1 LRACVFDAYGTLLDV
16 SSAVTRQAQ
25 SVGPRAGELASLWR
39 SKQLE
44 YSWLRSLMRRRVDF
58 WQLTQDALDHSLEA
72 LALDPQQLRAPLL
85 DAYRALDPYP
95 EVVPML
101 QALRQQ
107 GTPIAVLSN
116 GSPEMLADGF
126 KAAGL
131 EDLVDPL
138 ISVEE
143 AGIFKPAPEAYL
155 LATRALGLPAGTI
168 AFFSSNAWDAHGAA
182 SFGFQT
188 VWVNRTGAARDR
200 LPGEIEHEVRD
211 LSGVPQLVRSKQ
223 PDAPT

>member
-1 LRACVFDAYGTLLDV
+1 MRACVFDAYGTLLDV

-44 YSWLRSLMRRRVDF
+44 YSWLCSLMRRRVDF

-126 KAAGL
+126 EAAGL
-131 EDLVDPL
+131 EDLIDPL
-138 ISVEE
+138 VSVEE

-155 LATRALGLPAGTI
+155 LATRALGLPAGAI

-200 LPGEIEHEVRD
+200 LPGEIAHEVRD